1 VAAKQKVELQA
12 KKLAD
17 AKRKLAELEAQVE
30 NIRRAQMHTNDENE
44 QAPNHKFS
52 KSHHQIKNNNLR
64 QQIHLRQEHNLRQY
78 QSNIPFDP
86 NSPLSVALKQTTWPL
101 GYKPAQIQWI
111 GGSNPVPHSIS
122 SYNCLRWRR
131 MTQIMATS
139 FVMAKV
145 QLRVGIYTFPDL
157 GFEFSVAY
165 ISK

>member
-1 VAAKQKVELQA
+1 MAAKQKVELQA

-101 GYKPAQIQWI
+101 GYKPTQLPKYNGSVDPTQFLIAYQATIASA
-111 GGSNPVPHSIS
+111 GGGWPKSWQHHLSWLRSNYELVFIPF
-122 SYNCLRWRR
+122 R
-131 MTQIMATS
+131 T
-139 FVMAKV
+139 
-145 QLRVGIYTFPDL
+145 
-157 GFEFSVAY
+157 
-165 ISK
+165 

>member
-1 VAAKQKVELQA
+1 MAAKQKVELQA

-101 GYKPAQIQWI
+101 GYKPTQLPKYNGSVDPTQFLIAYQATIASA
-111 GGSNPVPHSIS
+111 GGGWPKSCQHHLSWLRSNYELVFIPF
-122 SYNCLRWRR
+122 R
-131 MTQIMATS
+131 T
-139 FVMAKV
+139 
-145 QLRVGIYTFPDL
+145 
-157 GFEFSVAY
+157 
-165 ISK
+165 